1 MDADFQK
8 IYNMRLAEALRQQP
22 PAMMQGMATPNIPQQ
37 NMPQQNPSVTQMP
50 FYPPSYYQM
59 NPQIPIPVDYP
70 YVIQQR

>member
-22 PAMMQGMATPNIPQQ
+22 PAMMQGMGANMQQ
-37 NMPQQNPSVTQMP
+37 QANPSVTQMP

-70 YVIQQR
+70 YVVQQR

>member
-8 IYNMRLAEALRQQP
+8 IYNLRLAEALRQQP
-22 PAMMQGMATPNIPQQ
+22 PAITQGIAVP

-70 YVIQQR
+70 YIVQQR